1 MDRTQVVTESIRDDE
16 IIDKKRVSWLHQM
29 LCAQTLTTLPLV
41 SSQFESFRLG
51 RGLPSSNS
59 GPSHTRPSHSR
70 SHSRNLSVSSSPSLS
85 ISLSHNSMN
94 DMPSLSSSISSQSLG
109 SINNKRP
116 NSHHRRRSSVSTRRE
131 SAEMMGVSLPELS
144 PSHSDENI
152 NLGDKDSV
160 RRRALWALEGKTD
173 LRPFSKVEIPEL
185 NTPEIERRMADF
197 RACTQHS
204 DYIMLM
210 SRQSSE
216 QAVFPSWLWKRLRHW
231 P

>member
-1 MDRTQVVTESIRDDE
+1 MVTESIRDDE
-16 IIDKKRVSWLHQM
+16 IIDKKRVSWLHQV
-29 LCAQTLTTLPLV
+29 LCAQTLTILPV
-41 SSQFESFRLG
+41 VTSQFESFRLG
-51 RGLPSSNS
+51 RGLPSSNP
-59 GPSHTRPSHSR
+59 GLSHTRPSHSR

-94 DMPSLSSSISSQSLG
+94 DMPSLSSLSSQSLG

-144 PSHSDENI
+144 PSHSDENV

-197 RACTQHS
+197 RACFEHS
-204 DYIMLM
+204 DFIMLM
-210 SRQSSE
+210 SC
-216 QAVFPSWLWKRLRHW
+216 
-231 P
+231 

>member
-1 MDRTQVVTESIRDDE
+1 
-16 IIDKKRVSWLHQM
+16 
-29 LCAQTLTTLPLV
+29 
-41 SSQFESFRLG
+41 
-51 RGLPSSNS
+51 
-59 GPSHTRPSHSR
+59 
-70 SHSRNLSVSSSPSLS
+70 
-85 ISLSHNSMN
+85 
-94 DMPSLSSSISSQSLG
+94 
-109 SINNKRP
+109 
-116 NSHHRRRSSVSTRRE
+116 
-131 SAEMMGVSLPELS
+131 MGVSLPELS